1 MRGQFCVGAQMAA
14 SQPDDPGDRDLQ
26 SQLVA
31 GLKTVVGD
39 DAPFVASPVLRLSF
53 LAVAAATLAL
63 WVASLIPAM
72 QNWNNPNED
81 GFSIIPAI
89 YASISMLP
97 VGLYLLA
104 GAIIGRGKW
113 TARARKALSIG
124 LALLVIV
131 AAFKILQFFAN
142 GPDG

>member
-1 MRGQFCVGAQMAA
+1 MAV

-39 DAPFVASPVLRLSF
+39 DSPFVASAALRLSF
-53 LAVAAATLAL
+53 LAIAAATLAL
-63 WVASLIPAM
+63 WVASLIPAI

-81 GFSIIPAI
+81 GFSLIPVF
-89 YASISMLP
+89 YATLTMLP
-97 VGLYLLA
+97 VGLFLLA

-113 TARARKALSIG
+113 TARARKALFIG
-124 LALLVIV
+124 LALLCLVI
-131 AAFKILQFFAN
+131 AFKILQFFAN